1 MTFGQKPEGKLS
13 ITIEHEGLVAAS
25 HMLTLEIQVSSF
37 WNSTCRIGTPQQSR
51 PRGLS
56 LAKGSI
62 LISNPQGTA
71 SSGMEVTNSDNS
83 QSATCSSDVDHVA
96 ETVGHDAKSEQA
108 EGKYDVSIEEIKNIM
123 EVMAASGK
131 FWHEWD
137 MLKSLLSFW
146 MKQVLAEY
154 PEAQMASGG
163 GLQKSSLVGETYA
176 ELAKRLDE
184 ALLSFTEGPPFT
196 LQRLCEI
203 LLSPKSTYSN
213 LSKLALA
220 LEKNLLVTSTLTMC
234 TEPYP
239 GELGQKHK
247 PGMENEI
254 TKEKPVPN
262 GVETPI
268 GDGDEEMTDA
278 EASESTDTAD
288 TEMQEEKV
296 QEEV

>member
-1 MTFGQKPEGKLS
+1 
-13 ITIEHEGLVAAS
+13 
-25 HMLTLEIQVSSF
+25 
-37 WNSTCRIGTPQQSR
+37 
-51 PRGLS
+51 
-56 LAKGSI
+56 
-62 LISNPQGTA
+62 
-71 SSGMEVTNSDNS
+71 MEVTNSDNS
-83 QSATCSSDVDHVA
+83 QSATCSSDVDHLT
-96 ETVGHDAKSEQA
+96 EKVGLDTKSEQA
-108 EGKYDVSIEEIKNIM
+108 EGKYDVSIEEIRNIM

-131 FWHEWD
+131 FWHDWD

-154 PEAQMASGG
+154 PEAQMASGD
-163 GLQKSSLVGETYA
+163 GLQKSSLVGETYT
-176 ELAKRLDE
+176 ELVKRLDE

-247 PGMENEI
+247 PGRENEI
-254 TKEKPVPN
+254 TKENPVPN
-262 GVETPI
+262 GVETPV

-288 TEMQEEKV
+288 TEMQEEKASETPPCKPETGSDSNTSSEACATSE
-296 QEEV
+296 QLTPSTQG